1 MRSASD
7 HPKRPPYERGG
18 DLSQHCQAVLAAAD
32 QADEA
37 LAPHRN
43 ELRGDLCVNAPVLF
57 GQRVLAAIAARFAA
71 AHPGLRLH
79 VELTNTHVAPV
90 ETGCDLVIR
99 TGDLPDL
106 SLRARLLARASF
118 VAVATPD
125 VIAAHGD
132 PRDLKGLAGKPCI
145 VFGGA
150 KERRSRFPSAP
161 PDPVAVTTAFT
172 SNDLEVTRQAALSG
186 IGFAILPR
194 FSIADAIEDG
204 RLRVASRSSLLQPSK
219 LHAIFPGH
227 PIPQAGAHAFA
238 NEVASQLRESLIG
251 HRRRSRQI
259 LVAAVIENHRPDF
272 AALRHRHPRPSSTAW
287 HATSTPPAVTCAGL
301 STLHRSFASGHQDG
315 TYTPKAVQ

>member
-1 MRSASD
+1 MRDLNEIPVFLSVADLLNFDRAAHALGLSPATVSRRVTQLERRLGVALLHRTTRSVRLTSAGET
-7 HPKRPPYERGG
+7 YV
-18 DLSQHCQAVLAAAD
+18 QHCQAVLAAAD

-99 TGDLPDL
+99 TGDLPDS

-150 KERRSRFPSAP
+150 KERRWRFPSAP

-204 RLRVASRSSLLQPSK
+204 RLRVASLSSLLQPSK

-238 NEVASQLRESLIG
+238 NEVASQLKG
-251 HRRRSRQI
+251 
-259 LVAAVIENHRPDF
+259 
-272 AALRHRHPRPSSTAW
+272 
-287 HATSTPPAVTCAGL
+287 
-301 STLHRSFASGHQDG
+301 
-315 TYTPKAVQ
+315 KADWP